1 MRVAISQPTYL
12 PWLGYFDLIDQVD
25 RFVVLDNV
33 QFEKQSWQQRNRI
46 KSATGLQWLT
56 VPVEFRGR
64 LSQQIR
70 EVQIRDASFGKD
82 HLRAVELA
90 YRRAPFFDEHYPV
103 LVSHLQSVRD
113 GSLLLD
119 LNLELLRWLLKTMG
133 ITTPLFLASQIPVE
147 GKRAELLAAI
157 CRNLGGETYLSA
169 PGGAVYLLNE
179 IGIMSRAGIDVFFHS
194 YTHPEYKQRFPP
206 FVPYASGLDLLFNEG
221 PRSLEIVRSGR
232 REPLLPEQVAA
243 QLTEGQVHG

>member
-25 RFVVLDNV
+25 RFVLLDNV
-33 QFEKQSWQQRNRI
+33 QFEKQSWQQRNQI

-70 EVQIRDASFGKD
+70 EVQIRDGSFGKD

-90 YRRAPFFDEHYPV
+90 YRRTPFFEEHYPV
-103 LVSHLQSVRD
+103 LAAYLQSVRD

-119 LNLELLRWLLKTMG
+119 LNLELLKWLLKTMG
-133 ITTPLFLASQIPVE
+133 ISTPLFLASQISVE
-147 GKRAELLAAI
+147 GKRTELLVAL
-157 CRNLGGETYLSA
+157 CRNLGGDTYLSA
-169 PGGAVYLLNE
+169 PGSAVYLLNE
-179 IGIMSRAGIDVFFHS
+179 IGIMSQAGIEVLFHG
-194 YTHPEYKQRFPP
+194 YAHPEYKQRFPP
-206 FVPYASGLDLLFNEG
+206 FVPYASALDLLFNEG
-221 PRSLEIVRSGR
+221 PRSLEILRSGR
-232 REPLLPEQVAA
+232 REPLLPERVAA

>member
-179 IGIMSRAGIDVFFHS
+179 IGIMSRAGINVFFHS

-206 FVPYASGLDLLFNEG
+206 FVPYASALDLLFNEG

>member
-12 PWLGYFDLIDQVD
+12 PWLGYFDVIDQVD

-64 LSQQIR
+64 LGQQIR

-90 YRRAPFFDEHYPV
+90 YRRAPFFEEHYPV
-103 LVSHLQSVRD
+103 LAAHLQSVQP
-113 GSLLLD
+113 GSLLMD

-133 ITTPLFLASQIPVE
+133 IATPLFLASQIPVE
-147 GKRAELLAAI
+147 GKRTELLAAI
-157 CRNLGGETYLSA
+157 CRNLGGEAYLSA
-169 PGGAVYLLNE
+169 PGSAVYLLNE
-179 IGIMSRAGIDVFFHS
+179 IGTMSQAGIDVLFHS
-194 YTHPEYKQRFPP
+194 YAHPEYKQRFPP
-206 FVPYASGLDLLFNEG
+206 FVPYASALDLLFNEG

>member
-64 LSQQIR
+64 LNQQVR

-179 IGIMSRAGIDVFFHS
+179 IGIMSRAGINVFFHS

-206 FVPYASGLDLLFNEG
+206 FVPYASALDLLFNEG